1 MHESADGAQYLV
13 ECGCASAPLGKNQ
26 DLVRVDRDCIDLQ
39 SGKLF
44 TCLFAADGHDVRG
57 LLRGGAGDDDV
68 RAAVA
73 GIWTERKD
81 RYSEERG
88 LVARPKA
95 EMSYLGG

>member
-1 MHESADGAQYLV
+1 
-13 ECGCASAPLGKNQ
+13 
-26 DLVRVDRDCIDLQ
+26 
-39 SGKLF
+39 
-44 TCLFAADGHDVRG
+44 
-57 LLRGGAGDDDV
+57 LRGGAGDDVV
-68 RAAVA
+68 RDAVA